1 MKNRAADYAKL
12 SVEFLRVVASLPKY
26 LRLYFCLI
34 TDNRVSSKAKVLL
47 VTAIGVLGA
56 QFAFGGWAFRV
67 QTWVTKKFGPIGFM
81 PSLMIVLGTLDL
93 CYKLIDADVLEGYE
107 KEIFGEGNTVQR
119 DIALVVGFFGSRYD
133 GLKAW
138 WQKKADNVEVQM
150 AGEGLIVNGEMT
162 DEAIQDVALGRPS
175 NTHPESTTLQAFSH
189 PCFSSART
197 SGVMPWEPHGSTP
210 ALNVATKAT
219 W

>member
-93 CYKLIDADVLEGYE
+93 CYKLIDTDVLEGYE

-162 DEAIQDVALGRPS
+162 DEAIQDVADDIVELETSEALHVSIRE
-175 NTHPESTTLQAFSH
+175 NLTLLERDGGQLLLEAQ
-189 PCFSSART
+189 RVLEDR
-197 SGVMPWEPHGSTP
+197 SGV
-210 ALNVATKAT
+210 
-219 W
+219 